1 MNEYQFHIG
10 DYIKL
15 NGRCGRIM
23 SYCHPTEMQTGKR
36 YSLGIEFDGFHQ
48 PVNLDIDEKDIAL
61 LFDSIGEYDFNRKQD
76 MDEFIWKQRVLRCGE
91 EISKLIEEGK
101 KYR

>member
-1 MNEYQFHIG
+1 MEELCLIVIQQKCRPVRDI
-10 DYIKL
+10 L
-15 NGRCGRIM
+15 W
-23 SYCHPTEMQTGKR
+23 
-36 YSLGIEFDGFHQ
+36 GIEFDGFHQ